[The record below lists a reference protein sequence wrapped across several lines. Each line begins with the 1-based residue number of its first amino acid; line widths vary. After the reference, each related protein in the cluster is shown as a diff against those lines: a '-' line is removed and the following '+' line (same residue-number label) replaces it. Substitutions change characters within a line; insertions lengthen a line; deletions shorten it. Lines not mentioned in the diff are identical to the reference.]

1 MKRYIKIL
9 SLLLALVLLTSLA
22 SPALAA
28 ETASVIRL
36 TKTTGTVEI
45 SKSSGKSV
53 SLLKN
58 MRLYNGYHVVTS
70 EESYAWIN
78 LDDSKLIKE
87 DAESEVEVRKDGKHL
102 EVLLLDGNLLFDV
115 AEPLENDESMNIRT
129 STLAVGIRGTSGW
142 IEIIDRWAARV
153 FVLEGV
159 VECSVADPVTGQV
172 KTEAVRGGETVICTA
187 YPQDRSGDKCD
198 IIRQTYTVDD
208 IPGFVLT
215 DLTRDIPLCD
225 KIEAETGLDIPRDLA
240 TVAGGDPSGRLPSG
254 DAATPEVLGE
264 ADRREDEDE
273 DALHEQLEEV
283 QKEEEKQPDY
293 ISPDKPLN
301 KPASPS
307 PSENSD
313 SGSSSGSSG
322 GSNSG
327 SNGGSNGDSGTTPT
341 PPVKQGMKLT
351 DVEVQA
357 LLDAGS
363 SVSIPP
369 NTDASDATPK
379 KNTLEV
385 DTGLTVA
392 AGKTLDLQTGIDVEV
407 YQGKTLRVDGTLTA
421 DALQNN
427 GTTVVTSGDTLRLR
441 GNLTT
446 AGTLNV
452 SATGR
457 VIVDGTFTRT
467 GTLTLASGAVVMAK
481 SFASGAAPE
490 GWEVSAGADANGYYT
505 LEPAGTVTPPDPP
518 EPVIYSVN
526 FDGNGGAFPTGGAV
540 QTVLQTDETGKI
552 ADWPEEPIN
561 SALSPHNSF
570 PFIFKGWYTAAVG
583 GDKIAPDHVFAADTQ
598 LYAHWTVNGIDW
610 EYQAS
615 DKTIR
620 FYGTGPTG
628 DYPLGYTSATQ
639 EISTAPWST
648 DLGQAE
654 TAIIEDGITAIGEGA
669 FATAYGDTSP
679 MELKS
684 VIIPDSVATI
694 GKNAFF
700 GCSITSITIPGS
712 VTSIGRTAFLNCS
725 ALTNVTIPDSV
736 TSIGES
742 AFSNCTSLTSVT
754 IPGSITSI
762 ENRTFF
768 NCRALTSVTI
778 PESVTS
784 IGNSAFNGCTS
795 LTSVTIPEG
804 VATIEN
810 AAFERC
816 SSLTRV
822 TIPSTI
828 TAMGDSVFGYCSS
841 LASVSISEG
850 AKSLGRN
857 TFNRCTSLASI
868 NIPSSV
874 SSIEAGTFSECTGLT
889 SVTIQRGVVTIEEN
903 AFSNCSKLASVTF
916 PDSVTSIGD
925 NAFGQCTGLTSVT
938 IPSSVSSV
946 GLYAFDGCSSLTS
959 LSLAE
964 GVTALWDYAFRGCSP
979 LTSVFIPQ
987 SVTTMG
993 TNVFINCDGL
1003 TNIYYPGT
1011 QAQWNAIDGVALAG
1025 IPGTASI
1032 TYNYVPPAAP

>member
-1 MKRYIKIL
+1 MTKKH
-9 SLLLALVLLTSLA
+9 LLALALALVLLTSLA

-70 EESYAWIN
+70 EESYAWVN

-142 IEIIDRWAARV
+142 IEIIDRWAARI

-283 QKEEEKQPDY
+283 RKEEEKQPDSV
-293 ISPDKPLN
+293 SPSKPLD

-313 SGSSSGSSG
+313 SGSSSGSSS

-327 SNGGSNGDSGTTPT
+327 SNGGSNGDSNGDSGTTPT

-392 AGKTLDLQTGIDVEV
+392 AGKTLDLQTGIDMEV

-446 AGTLNV
+446 AGTLSV

-552 ADWPEEPIN
+552 ADWPEDPIN

-628 DYPLGYTSATQ
+628 DYPLGYSSATQ

-700 GCSITSITIPGS
+700 GCSITSITIPSGVS
-712 VTSIGRTAFLNCS
+712 GIGESAFQRCYKLESVVIPSGVTSIGGAAFRDCS
-725 ALTNVTIPDSV
+725 ALTSVTIPDSV
-736 TSIGES
+736 TSIGDR
-742 AFSNCTSLTSVT
+742 AFYRCS
-754 IPGSITSI
+754 
-762 ENRTFF
+762 
-768 NCRALTSVTI
+768 ALTGMTI
-778 PESVTS
+778 
-784 IGNSAFNGCTS
+784 
-795 LTSVTIPEG
+795 
-804 VATIEN
+804 
-810 AAFERC
+810 
-816 SSLTRV
+816 
-822 TIPSTI
+822 
-828 TAMGDSVFGYCSS
+828 
-841 LASVSISEG
+841 
-850 AKSLGRN
+850 
-857 TFNRCTSLASI
+857 
-868 NIPSSV
+868 
-874 SSIEAGTFSECTGLT
+874 
-889 SVTIQRGVVTIEEN
+889 
-903 AFSNCSKLASVTF
+903 

-925 NAFGQCTGLTSVT
+925 YAFYNCSALTSVT
-938 IPSSVSSV
+938 IPDSFTSI
-946 GLYAFDGCSSLTS
+946 GGYAFYRCSSLASVTIPNSVTSIGLGAFSDCSSLTS
-959 LSLAE
+959 E
-964 GVTALWDYAFRGCSP
+964 IGR
-979 LTSVFIPQ
+979 
-987 SVTTMG
+987 
-993 TNVFINCDGL
+993 
-1003 TNIYYPGT
+1003 
-1011 QAQWNAIDGVALAG
+1011 
-1025 IPGTASI
+1025 ASCRER
-1032 TYNYVPPAAP
+1032 V

>member
-1 MKRYIKIL
+1 M
-9 SLLLALVLLTSLA
+9 
-22 SPALAA
+22 
-28 ETASVIRL
+28 
-36 TKTTGTVEI
+36 
-45 SKSSGKSV
+45 
-53 SLLKN
+53 
-58 MRLYNGYHVVTS
+58 
-70 EESYAWIN
+70 
-78 LDDSKLIKE
+78 
-87 DAESEVEVRKDGKHL
+87 
-102 EVLLLDGNLLFDV
+102 DGNLLFDV

-225 KIEAETGLDIPRDLA
+225 KIEAETGLDIPRGLA

-301 KPASPS
+301 RPASPS

-313 SGSSSGSSG
+313 SGSSS

-392 AGKTLDLQTGIDVEV
+392 AGKTLDLQTGIDMEV

-518 EPVIYSVN
+518 EPPDPPDPPDPPGQGPYTVTY
-526 FDGNGGAFPTGGAV
+526 DANGGTASSATG
-540 QTVLQTDETGKI
+540 QTDENGVLASLATADYPVTTGTMTF
-552 ADWPEEPIN
+552 A
-561 SALSPHNSF
+561 
-570 PFIFKGWYTAAVG
+570 GWYTAKTGGTEVTAGSTLTEDTTLYARWNGWSLVG
-583 GDKIAPDHVFAADTQ
+583 GKLTVAGTAAETDYSINASPWTSYRDHITEAVVLEGVT
-598 LYAHWTVNGIDW
+598 GI
-610 EYQAS
+610 
-615 DKTIR
+615 
-620 FYGTGPTG
+620 G
-628 DYPLGYTSATQ
+628 DY
-639 EISTAPWST
+639 
-648 DLGQAE
+648 
-654 TAIIEDGITAIGEGA
+654 A
-669 FATAYGDTSP
+669 FSD
-679 MELKS
+679 
-684 VIIPDSVATI
+684 
-694 GKNAFF
+694 
-700 GCSITSITIPGS
+700 
-712 VTSIGRTAFLNCS
+712 CS
-725 ALTNVTIPDSV
+725 ALTGVTIPDSV
-736 TSIGES
+736 TSIGDR
-742 AFSNCTSLTSVT
+742 AFSGCSALTGVT
-754 IPGSITSI
+754 IPD
-762 ENRTFF
+762 
-768 NCRALTSVTI
+768 
-778 PESVTS
+778 SVTS
-784 IGNSAFNGCTS
+784 IGNSAFSSCSSLTSVNIPDSVTSIGNSAFYGCSGLTSVTIPDSVTSIGNGAFRNCSS
-795 LTSVTIPEG
+795 LTSVTIP
-804 VATIEN
+804 
-810 AAFERC
+810 
-816 SSLTRV
+816 
-822 TIPSTI
+822 
-828 TAMGDSVFGYCSS
+828 
-841 LASVSISEG
+841 
-850 AKSLGRN
+850 
-857 TFNRCTSLASI
+857 
-868 NIPSSV
+868 
-874 SSIEAGTFSECTGLT
+874 
-889 SVTIQRGVVTIEEN
+889 
-903 AFSNCSKLASVTF
+903 
-916 PDSVTSIGD
+916 DSVTSIG
-925 NAFGQCTGLTSVT
+925 NGA
-938 IPSSVSSV
+938 
-946 GLYAFDGCSSLTS
+946 
-959 LSLAE
+959 
-964 GVTALWDYAFRGCSP
+964 
-979 LTSVFIPQ
+979 
-987 SVTTMG
+987 
-993 TNVFINCDGL
+993 
-1003 TNIYYPGT
+1003 
-1011 QAQWNAIDGVALAG
+1011 
-1025 IPGTASI
+1025 
-1032 TYNYVPPAAP
+1032 

>member
-1 MKRYIKIL
+1 MRFYKTRVSQRGSKFYHKRRICRMKRYIKIL

-22 SPALAA
+22 APALAA

-70 EESYAWIN
+70 EESYAWVN

-142 IEIIDRWAARV
+142 IEIIDRWAARI

-215 DLTRDIPLCD
+215 DLTRDISLCD

-254 DAATPEVLGE
+254 DSATPEVLGE
-264 ADRREDEDE
+264 AERREDEDE
-273 DALHEQLEEV
+273 DSLHGQLEEV

-313 SGSSSGSSG
+313 SGSSSGS
-322 GSNSG
+322 NSD

-392 AGKTLDLQTGIDVEV
+392 AGKTLDLQTGIDMEV

-446 AGTLNV
+446 AGTLSV

-481 SFASGAAPE
+481 SFAPGAAPE
-490 GWEVSAGADANGYYT
+490 GWEVSAGADTNGYYT

-518 EPVIYSVN
+518 DPPDPPEPETYSVT
-526 FDGNGGAFPTGGAV
+526 FDAGGGTFPTSGAG
-540 QTVLQTDETGKI
+540 QTVVQIDETGKVT
-552 ADWPEEPIN
+552 AWPEEPT
-561 SALSPHNSF
+561 F
-570 PFIFKGWYTAAVG
+570 GAVPA
-583 GDKIAPDHVFAADTQ
+583 APDDGTGLTFLGWFDALAGGTEYQ
-598 LYAHWTVNGIDW
+598 GTETFTANKTLYAHWDGWYCDAQGTLTIAGSGPMDD
-610 EYQAS
+610 YYYGAS
-615 DKTIR
+615 SI
-620 FYGTGPTG
+620 P
-628 DYPLGYTSATQ
+628 GYY
-639 EISTAPWST
+639 APW
-648 DLGQAE
+648 
-654 TAIIEDGITAIGEGA
+654 
-669 FATAYGDTSP
+669 
-679 MELKS
+679 
-684 VIIPDSVATI
+684 DSVASDVQEVVIKEGVTTI
-694 GKNAFF
+694 GKRAFYSYDNYWNSTTYPNIKKV
-700 GCSITSITIPGS
+700 SIPDS
-712 VTSIGRTAFLNCS
+712 VTSIGESTFQSCS
-725 ALTNVTIPDSV
+725 ALTSVTIPDSV
-736 TSIGES
+736 TSIGSS
-742 AFSNCTSLTSVT
+742 AFQGCS
-754 IPGSITSI
+754 
-762 ENRTFF
+762 
-768 NCRALTSVTI
+768 ALTSVTI
-778 PESVTS
+778 PNGVTS
-784 IGNSAFNGCTS
+784 IGSYTFQS
-795 LTSVTIPEG
+795 
-804 VATIEN
+804 
-810 AAFERC
+810 C
-816 SSLTRV
+816 S
-822 TIPSTI
+822 
-828 TAMGDSVFGYCSS
+828 
-841 LASVSISEG
+841 
-850 AKSLGRN
+850 
-857 TFNRCTSLASI
+857 
-868 NIPSSV
+868 
-874 SSIEAGTFSECTGLT
+874 GLT
-889 SVTIQRGVVTIEEN
+889 SVTI
-903 AFSNCSKLASVTF
+903 
-916 PDSVTSIGD
+916 PDSVTSIGL
-925 NAFGQCTGLTSVT
+925 NAFYGCSSLTSVSIPGRVTSIGEFAFASCSRLTSLTIPNSVTSIGSYAFRSCSALTSVT
-938 IPSSVSSV
+938 IPSSITSIEA
-946 GLYAFDGCSSLTS
+946 YTFRDCS
-959 LSLAE
+959 A
-964 GVTALWDYAFRGCSP
+964 
-979 LTSVFIPQ
+979 LTSVFIPD
-987 SVTTMG
+987 SVTSIGEAAFEDCTSLTSVSLPEG
-993 TNVFINCDGL
+993 ITIIESLTFYHCSALTSATIPSSVTLIADRAFYGCDALTTINFND
-1003 TNIYYPGT
+1003 T
-1011 QAQWNAIDGVALAG
+1011 QAQWNNVTKVLGAVPSGVNVICTDGS
-1025 IPGTASI
+1025 T
-1032 TYNYVPPAAP
+1032 TT